1 MKAEIKSI
9 LPVTETYEWNE
20 IQLEDNWNHYEWF
33 TLDIGI
39 KGESGSDIFYALV
52 ATRAAEHI
60 AKKEN
65 SDSYCFIVDTFDK
78 ESIIN
83 VLSEYISNISGSSW
97 NQISEEISKVMEW
110 EYEWIA

>member
-9 LPVTETYEWNE
+9 LPVKETYEWNE

-33 TLDIGI
+33 T
-39 KGESGSDIFYALV
+39 
-52 ATRAAEHI
+52 
-60 AKKEN
+60 
-65 SDSYCFIVDTFDK
+65 FDK

-83 VLSEYISNISGSSW
+83 VLFEYISNISGSSW